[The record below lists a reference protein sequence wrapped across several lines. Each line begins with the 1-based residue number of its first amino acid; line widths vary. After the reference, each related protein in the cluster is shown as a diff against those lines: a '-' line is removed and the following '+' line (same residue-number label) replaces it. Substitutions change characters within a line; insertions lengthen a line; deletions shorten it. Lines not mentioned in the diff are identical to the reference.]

1 MEQNIKVALIG
12 LSENGEEF
20 AEHFLEIIQE
30 RHRPVEIVAVSD
42 PDTESPVALGF
53 AHSNVP
59 VHADPLQV
67 IAMGDTVDVIF
78 DLTDDEGQRAKLRQA
93 LADSGNRHTVLAPQ
107 VMARLVSLF
116 FDDSAGYTLSAFG
129 GY

>member
-1 MEQNIKVALIG
+1 MGQNIKVALIG
-12 LSENGEEF
+12 LSEKGEAF

-42 PDTESPVALGF
+42 PDTASPVALGF
-53 AHSNVP
+53 AHSKVP
-59 VHADPLQV
+59 VFGDPLEV
-67 IAMGDTVDVIF
+67 VALGDAVDVIF
-78 DLTDDEGQRAKLRQA
+78 DLTDDETQRASLRQA
-93 LADSGNRHTVLAPQ
+93 LAASGNRHTVLAPQ

-116 FDDSAGYTLSAFG
+116 FDDSSGYTLSAFG